1 MTLTETLAQ
10 LEAAGSAQTRKTY
23 ARHGVGPKMFG
34 VSYAVL
40 GQLTRKIKRDH
51 ALALALWDSGW
62 HDARV
67 LATMIAD
74 PQQMDAATLDAWVVE
89 GSNRAL
95 AGGLGK
101 FAATT
106 PHAEALAAKWRAD
119 PREFVAT
126 TGWDT
131 VAELALNSDLPD
143 AKFAA
148 LLKAIE
154 RDLQRSPNLVRYAM
168 NNALI
173 AIGCRNAQLEKLAVA
188 AAKRIGKVEVD
199 HGDTSCQTP
208 DAAAYIAKTW
218 AHRAKKAGKR

>member
-1 MTLTETLAQ
+1 MTLKEALAL

-40 GQLTRKIKRDH
+40 GKLTRQIKRDH

-67 LATMIAD
+67 LALMIAD
-74 PQQMDAATLDAWVVE
+74 PLKADVALVNTWAVE
-89 GSNRAL
+89 GANRAL
-95 AGGLGK
+95 ACAVAK
-101 FAATT
+101 FAAAT
-106 PHAEALAAKWRAD
+106 PHAETLAAQWCAATD
-119 PREFVAT
+119 EFIAA
-126 TGWDT
+126 TGWDL
-131 VAELALNSDLPD
+131 VAELAVNAELPD

-148 LLKAIE
+148 L
-154 RDLQRSPNLVRYAM
+154 NLVRYAM

-173 AIGCRNAQLEKLAVA
+173 AIGCRNAKLERLAVA

-208 DAAAYIAKTW
+208 DAVAYIAKTW
-218 AHRAKKAGKR
+218 ARRAKRNK

>member
-1 MTLTETLAQ
+1 MTLPETLAQ

-74 PQQMDAATLDAWVVE
+74 PQQTDAATLDAWVVE

-106 PHAEALAAKWRAD
+106 PHAEALAAKWLAD

-131 VAELALNSDLPD
+131 VAELALSSDLPD
-143 AKFAA
+143 TKFAA
-148 LLKAIE
+148 LLEAIE
-154 RDLQRSPNLVRYAM
+154 RNLQRSPNLVRYAM

>member
-1 MTLTETLAQ
+1 MTLKETLTQ
-10 LEAAGSAQTRKTY
+10 LKAAGSAQTRKTY
-23 ARHGVGPKMFG
+23 ARHGVGPKQFG

-51 ALALALWDSGW
+51 ALALGLWDSGW

-67 LATMIAD
+67 LATFIAD

-101 FAATT
+101 FAAAT
-106 PHAEALAAKWRAD
+106 PHAEALAAKWCAD
-119 PREFVAT
+119 SREFVAT

-131 VAELALNSDLPD
+131 VAQLALNSTLPD

-148 LLKAIE
+148 LLKTIE
-154 RDLQRSPNLVRYAM
+154 RDLHGSLNQVRYSM
-168 NNALI
+168 NGALI
-173 AIGCRNAQLEKLAVA
+173 AIGCRNAKLEKLAVA
-188 AAKRIGKVEVD
+188 TAKRIGPVEVD
-199 HGDTSCQTP
+199 HGDTSCKTP
-208 DAAAYIAKTW
+208 DAAAYIAKTR
-218 AHRAKKAGKR
+218 AHRAKQGRK